1 MKMIIKKRMLLF
13 VLLFVFSAFSVRS
26 LFANETK
33 EEKENMFMNISPSK
47 TMSLT
52 LAVDNPAPITD
63 AFSFYDNKFYVYSGP
78 DNLLVENFIEIYSV
92 IKPDNYAPHSIA
104 HIFPKE
110 EYQDYELSNL
120 IFVKIRW
127 IPSSIDGVSEYY
139 VGYSEKI
146 KKVVVFSLE
155 GDLVNTIDVGI
166 DSKNDLLLSPPTNV
180 FIQNGS
186 LKKEDFWL
194 IDKKKNEIIMMTISG
209 EIISSFPATGG
220 IKYEGIDARQFE
232 EVLTFERSLFVR
244 DSSNHIFQYIY
255 PQGFFKAIFVE
266 ELKDDEIISFAIDS
280 LGNIFILYHSIS
292 DNKLKMAVLVEED
305 DGKYSAKIFHE
316 EPYTE
321 KPIKLLA
328 HRGFLILVTKEN
340 YQIYQTLPIIE
351 KLKDE

>member
-1 MKMIIKKRMLLF
+1 MKMIIEKRMLLF
-13 VLLFVFSAFSVRS
+13 VLLFMFTAFGVSS

-33 EEKENMFMNISPSK
+33 EDMFMNISPSK

-52 LAVDNPAPITD
+52 LAVDNPSPITD
-63 AFSFYDNKFYVYSGP
+63 AFSFYDNKFYVYSDP

-92 IKPDNYAPHSIA
+92 IKPDNYAPHSVA
-104 HIFPKE
+104 HTFPKE

-120 IFVKIRW
+120 IFVKLGW
-127 IPSSIDGVSEYY
+127 IPGEGSEYF

-146 KKVVVFSLE
+146 KEVVVFSLE

-186 LKKEDFWL
+186 FKKEDFWF
-194 IDKKKNEIIMMTISG
+194 IDKKKNEIIRMTISG
-209 EIISSFPATGG
+209 EILSSFPATSG
-220 IKYEGIDARQFE
+220 IKYEGIDAQQFE
-232 EVLTFERSLFVR
+232 AALTFERSLFVR

-280 LGNIFILYHSIS
+280 LGNIFILYHSTS
-292 DNKLKMAVLVEED
+292 DNKLKMAALVEED

-316 EPYTE
+316 EPFTE

>member
-1 MKMIIKKRMLLF
+1 MIIEKRMLLF
-13 VLLFVFSAFSVRS
+13 VLLFMFTAFGVSS

-33 EEKENMFMNISPSK
+33 EDMFMNISPSK
-47 TMSLT
+47 NMSLT
-52 LAVDNPAPITD
+52 LAVDNPSPITD
-63 AFSFYDNKFYVYSGP
+63 AFSFYDNKFYVYSDP

-92 IKPDNYAPHSIA
+92 IKPDNYAPHSVA
-104 HIFPKE
+104 HTFPKE

-120 IFVKIRW
+120 IFVKLGW
-127 IPSSIDGVSEYY
+127 IPGEGSEYF

-146 KKVVVFSLE
+146 KEVVVFSLE

-166 DSKNDLLLSPPTNV
+166 DSKNDLLLSSPTNFG

-194 IDKKKNEIIMMTISG
+194 IDKKKNEIIRMTISG
-209 EIISSFPATGG
+209 EILSSFPATSG
-220 IKYEGIDARQFE
+220 IKYEGIDAQQFE
-232 EVLTFERSLFVR
+232 AALTFERSLFVR

-255 PQGFFKAIFVE
+255 PQGFFKEIFVE
-266 ELKDDEIISFAIDS
+266 ELKDDEIISFAIDT

-292 DNKLKMAVLVEED
+292 DNKLKMAALVEED

-316 EPYTE
+316 EPFTE

>member
-1 MKMIIKKRMLLF
+1 MKMIIEKRMLLF
-13 VLLFVFSAFSVRS
+13 VLLFMFTAFGVSS

-33 EEKENMFMNISPSK
+33 EDMFMNISPSK

-52 LAVDNPAPITD
+52 LAVDNPSPITD
-63 AFSFYDNKFYVYSGP
+63 AFSFYDNKFYVYSDP

-92 IKPDNYAPHSIA
+92 IKPDNYAPHSVA
-104 HIFPKE
+104 HTFPKE

-120 IFVKIRW
+120 IFVKLGW
-127 IPSSIDGVSEYY
+127 IPGEGSEYF

-146 KKVVVFSLE
+146 KEVVVFSLE

-166 DSKNDLLLSPPTNV
+166 DSKNDLLLSSPTNFG

-194 IDKKKNEIIMMTISG
+194 IDKKKNEIIRMTISG
-209 EIISSFPATGG
+209 EILSSFPATSG
-220 IKYEGIDARQFE
+220 IKYEGIDAQQFE
-232 EVLTFERSLFVR
+232 AALTFERSLFVR
-244 DSSNHIFQYIY
+244 DSSNHIFQYVY

-280 LGNIFILYHSIS
+280 LGNIFILYHSTS

-316 EPYTE
+316 EPFTE

>member
-1 MKMIIKKRMLLF
+1 MKMIIEKRMLLF
-13 VLLFVFSAFSVRS
+13 VLLFMFTAFGVSS

-33 EEKENMFMNISPSK
+33 EDMFMNISPSK
-47 TMSLT
+47 NMSLT
-52 LAVDNPAPITD
+52 LAVDNPSPITD
-63 AFSFYDNKFYVYSGP
+63 AFSFYDNKFYVYSDP

-92 IKPDNYAPHSIA
+92 IKPDNYAPHSVA
-104 HIFPKE
+104 HTFPKE

-120 IFVKIRW
+120 IFVKLGW
-127 IPSSIDGVSEYY
+127 IPGEGSEYF

-146 KKVVVFSLE
+146 KEVVVFSLE

-166 DSKNDLLLSPPTNV
+166 DSKNDLLLSSPTNFG

-194 IDKKKNEIIMMTISG
+194 IDKKKNEIIRMTISG
-209 EIISSFPATGG
+209 EILSSFPATSG
-220 IKYEGIDARQFE
+220 IKYEGIDAQQFE
-232 EVLTFERSLFVR
+232 AALTFERSLFVR

-255 PQGFFKAIFVE
+255 PQGFFKEIFVE
-266 ELKDDEIISFAIDS
+266 ELKDDEIISFAIDT

-292 DNKLKMAVLVEED
+292 DNKLKMAALVEED

-316 EPYTE
+316 EPFTE

>member
-1 MKMIIKKRMLLF
+1 MKMIIEKRMLLF
-13 VLLFVFSAFSVRS
+13 VLLFVFTAFGVNS

-33 EEKENMFMNISPSK
+33 GEKEDMFMNISPSQ
-47 TMSLT
+47 TLSLT
-52 LAVDNPAPITD
+52 LAVDNPSPITD
-63 AFSFYDNKFYVYSGP
+63 AFSFFDNKFYVYSDP

-92 IKPDNYAPHSIA
+92 IKPDNYAPHSVA
-104 HIFPKE
+104 HTFPKE

-120 IFVKIRW
+120 IFVKLGW
-127 IPSSIDGVSEYY
+127 IPGEGSEYF

-146 KKVVVFSLE
+146 KEVVVFSLE

-166 DSKNDLLLSPPTNV
+166 DSKNDLLLSSPTNFG

-194 IDKKKNEIIMMTISG
+194 IDKKKNEIIRMTISG
-209 EIISSFPATGG
+209 EILSSFPATSG
-220 IKYEGIDARQFE
+220 IKYEGIDAQQFE
-232 EVLTFERSLFVR
+232 AALTFERSLFVR

-255 PQGFFKAIFVE
+255 PQGFFKEIFVE
-266 ELKDDEIISFAIDS
+266 ELKDDEIISFAIDT
-280 LGNIFILYHSIS
+280 LGNIFILYHSTS
-292 DNKLKMAVLVEED
+292 DNKLKMAALVEED

-316 EPYTE
+316 EPFTE

>member
-1 MKMIIKKRMLLF
+1 M
-13 VLLFVFSAFSVRS
+13 FSAFSVRS

-63 AFSFYDNKFYVYSGP
+63 AFSFYDNKFYVYSDP

-120 IFVKIRW
+120 IFVKLGW
-127 IPSSIDGVSEYY
+127 IPGEGSEYF
-139 VGYSEKI
+139 VGYSKKI
-146 KKVVVFSLE
+146 KEVVVFSLE

-166 DSKNDLLLSPPTNV
+166 DSKNDLLLSSPTNFG

-194 IDKKKNEIIMMTISG
+194 IDKKKNEIIRMTISG
-209 EIISSFPATGG
+209 EILSSFPATAG
-220 IKYEGIDARQFE
+220 IKYEGIDAQQFE

-244 DSSNHIFQYIY
+244 DSSNHIFQYTY
-255 PQGFFKAIFVE
+255 PQGFFEVIFVE

-305 DGKYSAKIFHE
+305 DGKYTAKIFHE
-316 EPYTE
+316 ESFTE

-328 HRGFLILVTKEN
+328 HRGFLILVTEEN